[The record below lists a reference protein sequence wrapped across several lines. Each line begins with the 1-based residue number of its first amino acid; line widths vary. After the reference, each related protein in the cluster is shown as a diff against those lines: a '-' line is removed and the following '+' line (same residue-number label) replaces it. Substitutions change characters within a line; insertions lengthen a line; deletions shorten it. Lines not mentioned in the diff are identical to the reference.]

1 MTDKDCAI
9 AREVHA
15 LLTSAFPHA
24 GDINLAKA
32 ADLVSLATETK
43 IRGDDDDGAKECTLL
58 AIQKAIRAIEEGSG
72 AAESEGLLLG
82 AVRSVEQWVRSACE

>member
-43 IRGDDDDGAKECTLL
+43 C
-58 AIQKAIRAIEEGSG
+58 EGMTMT
-72 AAESEGLLLG
+72 
-82 AVRSVEQWVRSACE
+82 VRRSAPFLPYRKQ